1 MKLDSRGKAI
11 RIRLKVGGEEHST
24 LESLKEHFDIAE
36 IYILWQNGSLS
47 RWLKQIGAN
56 DVEKK
61 LAAIELSNHQFFT
74 VNNAKRLLAC
84 FGIQN
89 LDSFYKAKLKKYEQE
104 GNNNKII
111 ETLQLLAQDG
121 NSDAAFKLSECYL
134 TGKYG
139 CAPSEEKYFNYSL
152 MAAKGGHAQAQNNVA
167 QCYFNG
173 KGVAKSLTNAISWF
187 HQAYKRNHADA
198 AYFLGNL
205 FFKSG
210 EDEDGS
216 ESDYVKA
223 LTYYQLAAES
233 NIEDSDIKVAYCLH
247 KLGRDEEAA
256 TCYNQSIQR
265 KGLNGFDSYF
275 LYDYAMLLE
284 EKSPQDKAIDE
295 CLRKAAKKNYPPAQA
310 ELGYLYIHGEHGIEK
325 NPNEGIYWIRMAA
338 EANDMDGQAYLG
350 FCYDM
355 GYGVKKNSHTAKI
368 WYSKAALQGNLFSIK
383 ILIDKYPDYTTTLIK
398 QNEELRTIFNQAAD
412 NGEKEVRGFI
422 LRALIPGNRIY
433 I

>member
-1 MKLDSRGKAI
+1 MKLDPKGKAI
-11 RIRLKVGGEEHST
+11 RIRLKVGDEEYST
-24 LESLKEHFDIAE
+24 IESLKEHFDITE
-36 IYILWQNGSLS
+36 IYTLWQNGSLS

-56 DVEKK
+56 DEEKQ
-61 LAAIELSNHQFFT
+61 LAAIKVSNRQSFT
-74 VNNAKRLLAC
+74 IEDAKRLSAC

-89 LDSFYKAKLKKYEQE
+89 LDSFYKAKLKEYEQE
-104 GNNNKII
+104 GNNSKLI

-121 NSDAAFKLSECYL
+121 NSDAAFKLSECYQ
-134 TGKYG
+134 TRKYG
-139 CAPSEEKYFNYSL
+139 CEPSEEKYFNYSL
-152 MAAKGGHAQAQNNVA
+152 MAAKGGHAQAQYNVA
-167 QCYFNG
+167 QCYFDG
-173 KGVAKSLTNAISWF
+173 KGVAKSLTNAIFWF

-198 AYFLGNL
+198 AYFLGNH
-205 FFKSG
+205 FFEAG

-216 ESDYVKA
+216 EPDFVKA

-256 TCYNQSIQR
+256 NCYNQSIQR

-284 EKSPQDKAIDE
+284 KKSPQDKAIDE
-295 CLRKAAKKNYPPAQA
+295 CLRRAAKKNYPPAQA
-310 ELGYLYIHGEHGIEK
+310 ELGFLYINGEHGIEK
-325 NPNEGIYWIRMAA
+325 NPSKGIYWIRMAA

-368 WYSKAALQGNLFSIK
+368 WYTKAALQGNLSSIK

-398 QNEELRTIFNQAAD
+398 QNKELRTIFNQAAD
-412 NGEKEVRGFI
+412 DGVKGVRGFI
-422 LRALIPGNRIY
+422 LNALIPSIVKC